1 MSKLISQINFES
13 VASYRGKTSLNTDK
27 KVNIIY
33 GLNGSGKSTFSNY
46 FYKPSDEKYHKCSH
60 TDDGSKILVY
70 NQDFIRDNFYTEDTI
85 NGIFSLSKENKEA
98 KEKIEQIA
106 KELDQKIIDSEKYRD
121 QIQKQKDDISKAKE
135 KAQKVVWDI
144 KKNYSGGDRVLEFC
158 LSGLMG
164 KKETLFEHLAS
175 IPLASVK
182 PKKTIDQLKE
192 DVAAINGDKATT
204 HSVLPKITLSELS
217 VEDIE
222 LLNEV
227 IVGNEDSAVAKL
239 ITELNNS
246 DWVSDGL
253 QYLDNIEDDTCPFC
267 QSKTITADLIK
278 QIRDYF
284 DESYEESKTKISN
297 ILIKYKKIVDSFP
310 DLETYKSTP
319 FAADKLAEMTESHSS
334 IHEIL
339 NSNLRKIEQKEHT
352 PSIKVELEGFSA
364 HLTSFNQY
372 VEHVNQSIGAH
383 NQRIANSSNELQ
395 KIKNE
400 FWQIVR
406 WEYDQTLKSFD
417 TIESDGDA
425 EIKKLTASK
434 NTVDSEIVSL
444 EEDRVKYQKQTISI
458 EESIININKG
468 LSDIGI
474 TDFYI
479 ESCGDEL
486 YRLVRSGSEG
496 SIFLSLSE
504 GEKMIISFLYFREL
518 FRGKQTADE
527 AHVKKIAVID
537 DPVSSLSHIFV
548 YNIGQLI
555 KNDFFN
561 SKTLE
566 QVFVLTHSLYFFYE
580 LVDAN
585 HKRRKANQSL
595 FRLSKNM
602 KGTTIDTMNYEE
614 VQNDYQSYWSVI
626 NDENQ
631 PPALIANCMRN
642 VVEYFFNFV
651 QKSDLSNVMQKPE
664 LQEVKYQA
672 FIRYINRESHSLGQN
687 IFDFKEF
694 DYGAFR
700 DGLKFIFEDTG
711 YSDHYQKMSQI

>member
-1 MSKLISQINFES
+1 
-13 VASYRGKTSLNTDK
+13 
-27 KVNIIY
+27 
-33 GLNGSGKSTFSNY
+33 
-46 FYKPSDEKYHKCSH
+46 
-60 TDDGSKILVY
+60 
-70 NQDFIRDNFYTEDTI
+70 
-85 NGIFSLSKENKEA
+85 
-98 KEKIEQIA
+98 
-106 KELDQKIIDSEKYRD
+106 
-121 QIQKQKDDISKAKE
+121 
-135 KAQKVVWDI
+135 
-144 KKNYSGGDRVLEFC
+144 
-158 LSGLMG
+158 
-164 KKETLFEHLAS
+164 
-175 IPLASVK
+175 
-182 PKKTIDQLKE
+182 
-192 DVAAINGDKATT
+192 
-204 HSVLPKITLSELS
+204 
-217 VEDIE
+217 
-222 LLNEV
+222 
-227 IVGNEDSAVAKL
+227 
-239 ITELNNS
+239 
-246 DWVSDGL
+246 
-253 QYLDNIEDDTCPFC
+253 
-267 QSKTITADLIK
+267 
-278 QIRDYF
+278 
-284 DESYEESKTKISN
+284 
-297 ILIKYKKIVDSFP
+297 
-310 DLETYKSTP
+310 
-319 FAADKLAEMTESHSS
+319 
-334 IHEIL
+334 
-339 NSNLRKIEQKEHT
+339 
-352 PSIKVELEGFSA
+352 
-364 HLTSFNQY
+364 
-372 VEHVNQSIGAH
+372 
-383 NQRIANSSNELQ
+383 
-395 KIKNE
+395 
-400 FWQIVR
+400 
-406 WEYDQTLKSFD
+406 
-417 TIESDGDA
+417 
-425 EIKKLTASK
+425 
-434 NTVDSEIVSL
+434 
-444 EEDRVKYQKQTISI
+444 
-458 EESIININKG
+458 G

>member
-1 MSKLISQINFES
+1 MISQINFES
-13 VASYRGKTSLNTDK
+13 VASYRAKTSLNTDK

-46 FYKPSDEKYHKCSH
+46 FYKPSDEKFQKCSH
-60 TDDGSKILVY
+60 TDDDSKILVY
-70 NQDFIRDNFYTEDTI
+70 NQDFIMDNFYTEDTI

-106 KELDQKIIDSEKYRD
+106 KELDQKKIDSEKYRD
-121 QIQKQKDDISKAKE
+121 KIHKQKDDISKAKE

-158 LSGLMG
+158 LTGLMG
-164 KKETLFEHLAS
+164 RKETLFEHLAS

-182 PKKTIDQLKE
+182 PKKTIEQLKE

-310 DLETYKSTP
+310 DLETYKTTP
-319 FAADKLAEMTESHSS
+319 FAADKLAEMTESHSL

-339 NSNLRKIEQKEHT
+339 NSNLRKVEQKEHT
-352 PSIKVELEGFSA
+352 PSIKVELESFSA
-364 HLTSFNQY
+364 HVTTFNQY
-372 VEHVNQSIGAH
+372 VEQVNQSIGAH

-406 WEYDQTLKSFD
+406 WEYDQTIKSFD

-434 NTVDSEIVSL
+434 NTVDSDIVSL
-444 EEDRVKYQKQTISI
+444 EEDRVKYQKQTISM

-561 SKTLE
+561 SKNLE

-585 HKRRKANQSL
+585 HNRRKANQSL

-694 DYGAFR
+694 DYEAFR

>member
-1 MSKLISQINFES
+1 MITQINLGD
-13 VASYRGKTSLNTDK
+13 VASYRNTTSLNTDK

-33 GLNGSGKSTFSNY
+33 GLNGAGKSTFSNY
-46 FYKPSDEKYHKCSH
+46 FYKPCDGKYHKCSH

-85 NGIFSLSKENKEA
+85 NGIFSLSKENKVA

-106 KELDQKIIDSEKYRD
+106 KELDQKNIDSEKYRD
-121 QIQKQKDDISKAKE
+121 KIQKQKDDISKAKE

-310 DLETYKSTP
+310 DLETYKNTP

-406 WEYDQTLKSFD
+406 WEYDQTIKSFD

-561 SKTLE
+561 SKNLE

>member
-13 VASYRGKTSLNTDK
+13 VASYRAKTSLNTDK

-33 GLNGSGKSTFSNY
+33 GLNGSGKTTFSNY
-46 FYKPSDEKYHKCSH
+46 FYKPSDEKFQKCSH
-60 TDDGSKILVY
+60 TDDDSKILVY
-70 NQDFIRDNFYTEDTI
+70 NQDFIMDNFYAEDTV

-106 KELDQKIIDSEKYRD
+106 KELDQKKIDSEKYRD
-121 QIQKQKDDISKAKE
+121 KIHKQKDDISKAKE

-158 LSGLMG
+158 LTGLMG
-164 KKETLFEHLAS
+164 RKETLFEHLAS

-182 PKKTIDQLKE
+182 PKKTIEQLKE
-192 DVAAINGDKATT
+192 DAAAINGDKATT

-310 DLETYKSTP
+310 DLETYKTTP
-319 FAADKLAEMTESHSS
+319 FAADKLAEMTESHSL

-339 NSNLRKIEQKEHT
+339 NSNLRKVEQKEHT
-352 PSIKVELEGFSA
+352 PSIKVELESFSA
-364 HLTSFNQY
+364 HVTTFNQY
-372 VEHVNQSIGAH
+372 VEQVNQSIGAH

-406 WEYDQTLKSFD
+406 WEYDQTIKSFD

-434 NTVDSEIVSL
+434 NTVDSDIVSL

-561 SKTLE
+561 SKNLE

-585 HKRRKANQSL
+585 HNRRKANQSL

-694 DYGAFR
+694 DYEAFR

>member
-1 MSKLISQINFES
+1 MISQINFES

-121 QIQKQKDDISKAKE
+121 QIQKQEDDISKAKE
-135 KAQKVVWDI
+135 KAQKVVWGI

-406 WEYDQTLKSFD
+406 WEYDQTIKSFD

-561 SKTLE
+561 SKNLE

>member
-1 MSKLISQINFES
+1 MITQINLGD
-13 VASYRGKTSLNTDK
+13 VASYRNTTSLNTDK

-33 GLNGSGKSTFSNY
+33 GLNGAGKSTFSNY
-46 FYKPSDEKYHKCSH
+46 FYKPCDGKYHKCSH
-60 TDDGSKILVY
+60 TDDGSKVLVY
-70 NQDFIRDNFYTEDTI
+70 NQGFIRDNFYTEDTI
-85 NGIFSLSKENKEA
+85 NGIFSLSKENKVA

-106 KELDQKIIDSEKYRD
+106 KELDQKNIDSEKYRD
-121 QIQKQKDDISKAKE
+121 KIQKQKGDISKAKE

-297 ILIKYKKIVDSFP
+297 ILIKYKKIVDSFT
-310 DLETYKSTP
+310 DLETYKITP

-364 HLTSFNQY
+364 HVTSFNQY
-372 VEHVNQSIGAH
+372 VEQVNQSIGAH

-406 WEYDQTLKSFD
+406 WEYDQTIKSFD
-417 TIESDGDA
+417 TIESDGNA

-561 SKTLE
+561 SKNLE

>member
-1 MSKLISQINFES
+1 MISQINFES

-458 EESIININKG
+458 EESI
-468 LSDIGI
+468 
-474 TDFYI
+474 
-479 ESCGDEL
+479 
-486 YRLVRSGSEG
+486 
-496 SIFLSLSE
+496 
-504 GEKMIISFLYFREL
+504 
-518 FRGKQTADE
+518 
-527 AHVKKIAVID
+527 
-537 DPVSSLSHIFV
+537 
-548 YNIGQLI
+548 
-555 KNDFFN
+555 
-561 SKTLE
+561 
-566 QVFVLTHSLYFFYE
+566 
-580 LVDAN
+580 
-585 HKRRKANQSL
+585 
-595 FRLSKNM
+595 
-602 KGTTIDTMNYEE
+602 
-614 VQNDYQSYWSVI
+614 
-626 NDENQ
+626 
-631 PPALIANCMRN
+631 
-642 VVEYFFNFV
+642 
-651 QKSDLSNVMQKPE
+651 
-664 LQEVKYQA
+664 
-672 FIRYINRESHSLGQN
+672 
-687 IFDFKEF
+687 
-694 DYGAFR
+694 
-700 DGLKFIFEDTG
+700 
-711 YSDHYQKMSQI
+711 

>member
-1 MSKLISQINFES
+1 MISQINFES
-13 VASYRGKTSLNTDK
+13 VASYRAKTSLNTDK

-46 FYKPSDEKYHKCSH
+46 FYKPSDEKFQKCSH
-60 TDDGSKILVY
+60 TDDDSKILVY
-70 NQDFIRDNFYTEDTI
+70 NQDFIMDNFYTEDTI

-106 KELDQKIIDSEKYRD
+106 KELDQKKIDSEKYRD
-121 QIQKQKDDISKAKE
+121 KIHKQKDDISKAKE

-158 LSGLMG
+158 LTGLMG
-164 KKETLFEHLAS
+164 RKETLFEHLAS

-182 PKKTIDQLKE
+182 PKKTIEQLKE

-310 DLETYKSTP
+310 DLETYKTTP
-319 FAADKLAEMTESHSS
+319 FAADKLAEMTESHSL

-339 NSNLRKIEQKEHT
+339 NSNLRKVEQKEHT
-352 PSIKVELEGFSA
+352 PSIKVELESFSA
-364 HLTSFNQY
+364 HVTTFNQY
-372 VEHVNQSIGAH
+372 VEQVNQSIGAH

-406 WEYDQTLKSFD
+406 WEYDQTIKSFD

-434 NTVDSEIVSL
+434 NTVDSDIVSL
-444 EEDRVKYQKQTISI
+444 EEDRVKYQKQTISM

-561 SKTLE
+561 SKNLE

-585 HKRRKANQSL
+585 HNQRKANQSL

-694 DYGAFR
+694 DYEAFR

>member
-46 FYKPSDEKYHKCSH
+46 FYKPSDEKYQACSY

-70 NQDFIRDNFYTEDTI
+70 NQEFIRDNFYTEDTI

-98 KEKIEQIA
+98 KEKIEKIA
-106 KELDQKIIDSEKYRD
+106 KELDQKNIDSEKYRD
-121 QIQKQKDDISKAKE
+121 QIQKQNDDISKAKD

-158 LSGLMG
+158 LTGLMG
-164 KKETLFEHLAS
+164 RKETLFEHLAS

-182 PKKTIDQLKE
+182 PKKTVEQLKE
-192 DVAAINGDKATT
+192 EVAAINGDKATT

-217 VEDIE
+217 VEEIE
-222 LLNEV
+222 LLNDV

-253 QYLDNIEDDTCPFC
+253 QYLDNIDDDTCPFC

-310 DLETYKSTP
+310 DLEIYKTTP
-319 FAADKLAEMTESHSS
+319 FAADKLAGMTESHSS

-364 HLTSFNQY
+364 DLTTFNQY
-372 VEHVNQSIGAH
+372 VEQVNQSIGAH

-400 FWQIVR
+400 FWKIVR
-406 WEYDQTLKSFD
+406 WEYDQTIKSFD

-434 NTVDSEIVSL
+434 NTVDSEIVTL

-561 SKTLE
+561 SKNLE